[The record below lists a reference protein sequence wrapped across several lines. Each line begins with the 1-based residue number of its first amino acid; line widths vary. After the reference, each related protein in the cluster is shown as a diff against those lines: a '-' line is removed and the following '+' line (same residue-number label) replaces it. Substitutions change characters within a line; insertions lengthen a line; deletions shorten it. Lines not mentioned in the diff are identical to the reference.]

1 MTKARLLRH
10 LSALVFFGVTA
21 FTYPQRVRADS
32 CTELMTQ
39 ACNVTIYWGL
49 AHYVFTCAFPAD
61 CNNMEDCCEQFCG
74 TEPDDFLCNEDASG
88 PFGAC
93 YCDI

>member
-10 LSALVFFGVTA
+10 VAALVFCVVTA
-21 FTYPQRVRADS
+21 VTYPPRVQADS
-32 CTELMTQ
+32 CTELMSE
-39 ACNVTIYWGL
+39 ACEVIIYWGL
-49 AHYVFTCAFPAD
+49 AHYWFNCEFPAD

-74 TEPDDFLCNEDASG
+74 TEPDDFVCNEDAVG
-88 PFGAC
+88 PAGRC